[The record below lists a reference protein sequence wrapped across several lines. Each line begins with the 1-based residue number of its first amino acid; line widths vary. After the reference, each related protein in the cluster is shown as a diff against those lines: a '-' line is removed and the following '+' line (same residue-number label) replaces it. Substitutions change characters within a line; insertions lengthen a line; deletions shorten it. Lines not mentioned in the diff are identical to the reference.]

1 MIQVNL
7 SKSHRNLSLCVQKDR
22 LFLTL
27 ETDCHDITEI
37 LLKVA
42 LNTIALT
49 PLELYLKFG
58 LYRIMVY
65 SDFGLDGF
73 RCITR

>member
-7 SKSHRNLSLCVQKDR
+7 SKPHWNLNLCVQKDR

-27 ETDCHDITEI
+27 ETDCHDITGI

-58 LYRIMVY
+58 LYGIMVY

-73 RCITR
+73 RCITC